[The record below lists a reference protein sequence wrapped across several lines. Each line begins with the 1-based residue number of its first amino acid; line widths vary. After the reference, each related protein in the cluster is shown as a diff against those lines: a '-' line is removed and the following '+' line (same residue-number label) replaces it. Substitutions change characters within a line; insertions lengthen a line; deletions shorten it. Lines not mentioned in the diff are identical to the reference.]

1 MGHVKTLLVV
11 AGLALAGCTPGLARG
26 TAVPTYFMGAGDV
39 GEEATAALAT
49 EDTPWL
55 ERNTLGD
62 LAPRGAL
69 LD

>member
-1 MGHVKTLLVV
+1 
-11 AGLALAGCTPGLARG
+11 
-26 TAVPTYFMGAGDV
+26 MGAGDV